1 MNSAIKVWDVEVVKS
16 RAGSLVIGVT
26 SFAMLTAIG
35 AWVRVAF
42 PGTPVPITLQTFF
55 VLLGGA
61 VLGAYGGLAQGIYVM
76 LGLLGVPVFAIGLG
90 LLGPTGGYLIGF
102 VVAAVV
108 VGVLV
113 RVRKSFG
120 WVVLSMT
127 VGSLVIYLFGA
138 LQLGLF
144 LPGGFRSVFV
154 LGVLPFVPGD
164 VIKILTASMIYY
176 RFQAR
181 FGHVFG

>member
-1 MNSAIKVWDVEVVKS
+1 MSSAIKVWDVEVVKS
-16 RAGSLVIGVT
+16 RAGSLVIGIT

-61 VLGAYGGLAQGIYVM
+61 VLGAYGGLAQAIYVT
-76 LGLLGVPVFAIGLG
+76 LGLVGVPVFAIGLG

-113 RVRKSFG
+113 RSRKGFG
-120 WVVLSMT
+120 WVVFSMT
-127 VGSLVIYLFGA
+127 VGSIVIYLFGA

-144 LPGGFRSVFV
+144 MPGGFKNVFA

-164 VIKILTASMIYY
+164 IIKVLTASMVYY
-176 RFQAR
+176 KLQAR
-181 FGHVFG
+181 FGQLFG